1 MATEPRLVRC
11 EAFNDCRAVGDAFKA
26 NLVVDM
32 LLNQTSEQDVLRLK
46 DFASGLV
53 YAAGG
58 TVEKVG
64 PDHFRL
70 TRPPPPPPGPET
82 SGDREPHSPKPLV
95 GTDAAALPL
104 PTAR

>member
-11 EAFNDCRAVGDAFKA
+11 EAFNDCQAVGDAFKA
-26 NLVVDM
+26 NQVVDM

-58 TVEKVG
+58 TMKKVG
-64 PDHFRL
+64 PEHFRL
-70 TRPPPPPPGPET
+70 TRPSPPGPET
-82 SGDREPHSPKPLV
+82 SGDREPRSPKPLV
-95 GTDAAALPL
+95 GTDAAALSL